1 MERRH
6 IKCKRYNKF
15 GHKAK
20 GYPVIHCSECKGPH
34 AWEACP
40 IANCPNCPELPQGQL
55 HWKRNCPKKE
65 TCYKCSGSHAAKY
78 CKVPITRDMLARK
91 RVLDGDTSAGAS
103 LTVPPSVPQDTTV
116 EEGTLVENDED
127 LQMAIQRSLITSK
140 TEDDRRLVQER
151 YMAFVL
157 KLTWEDKDFLIRFRD
172 SLGERIEESSVD
184 SDDLA
189 KLDKTFQLFV
199 VARDE
204 YLKEAHG
211 DKYTTVDTSSVS

>member
-1 MERRH
+1 
-6 IKCKRYNKF
+6 
-15 GHKAK
+15 
-20 GYPVIHCSECKGPH
+20 
-34 AWEACP
+34 
-40 IANCPNCPELPQGQL
+40 
-55 HWKRNCPKKE
+55 
-65 TCYKCSGSHAAKY
+65 
-78 CKVPITRDMLARK
+78 MLARK

-172 SLGERIEESSVD
+172 SLRERIEESSVD

-204 YLKEAHG
+204 YLMEAHG
-211 DKYTTVDTSSVS
+211 DKYTTVDKSAVPTVDTSSVS